1 MPTVESIRE
10 TLEKGTI
17 MSEYERIG
25 HIISPIAEKFGVERV
40 SLFGSRAKGNFTDR
54 SDYDFLISKGEIK
67 SLFTYS
73 AFINALEEAFGTHVD
88 VVTDTS
94 SDQKFINMI
103 SQEGILLY
111 ERKR

>member
-1 MPTVESIRE
+1 
-10 TLEKGTI
+10 

-25 HIISPIAEKFGVERV
+25 YIISPIAEKFGVERV
-40 SLFGSRAKGNFTDR
+40 SLFGSRARGDYTEK
-54 SDYDFLISKGEIK
+54 SDYDFLISKGKIK

-88 VVTDTS
+88 VVTDTA
-94 SDQKFINMI
+94 SDEEFINAI
-103 SQEGILLY
+103 AKEGVLLY